1 MTQTPNPS
9 ILCPMTRT
17 RLKNGLITL
26 YRGDAAEIVPTLR
39 RDINTVITDPPYG
52 ISNDNDFTRFSKSKT
67 SGFKAAVTQ
76 WPNRT
81 FAAVVNDNRP
91 FDPSPLLGFRNVVL
105 FGANCYSDRLP
116 CGSWF
121 VWCKRRPNALGK
133 FCGDA
138 EVAWHNRGH
147 GVYLFHHVW
156 SGCDRETERGKSL
169 HPHQKPVA
177 LFSWVLSRLRN
188 VSCVLDPYAGTS
200 PIGEAC
206 LLAGI
211 PYVGIEID
219 PNYFDLATERIRAA

>member
-1 MTQTPNPS
+1 
-9 ILCPMTRT
+9 MTRA

-39 RDINTVITDPPYG
+39 RNINTVITDPPYG
-52 ISNDNDFTRFSKSKT
+52 ISYNNDFTRFRPS
-67 SGFKAAVTQ
+67 
-76 WPNRT
+76 RT
-81 FAAVVNDNRP
+81 PKFNEARFAARPQGRNVNHGPQIAGDDLS
-91 FDPSPLLGFRNVVL
+91 FDPGPWLGFQNVVL

-116 CGSWF
+116 IGAWF
-121 VWCKRRPNALGK
+121 IWCKRRANALGK

-156 SGCDRETERGKSL
+156 SGCDRETERGRSL

-206 LLAGI
+206 LIAGI

-219 PNYFDLATERIRAA
+219 PTYYNLATERIRAA

>member
-1 MTQTPNPS
+1 
-9 ILCPMTRT
+9 MTRT
-17 RLKNGLITL
+17 RFKNGLITL

-52 ISNDNDFTRFSKSKT
+52 ISYDNDFTRFSGGNLKFHGQRGNHGSMIAGDST
-67 SGFKAAVTQ
+67 
-76 WPNRT
+76 
-81 FAAVVNDNRP
+81 P

-105 FGANCYSDRLP
+105 FGANCYSNRLP

-133 FCGDA
+133 FCGDG

-188 VSCVLDPYAGTS
+188 VTCVLDPYAGTS

-219 PNYFDLATERIRAA
+219 TDYFDIATERIRAA